1 MRELSALGNKVL
13 GTMVD
18 GFDLKTTKGGVIIK
32 ETDATAE
39 AIRPR
44 WFEVTHIGPDSTD
57 VAVGNFVL
65 VAHGRWT
72 RGIDFA
78 GVEGLLYRIDE
89 EEILGVSETLPEAVV

>member
-1 MRELSALGNKVL
+1 MKELSALGSKVL

-39 AIRPR
+39 SIRPR
-44 WFEVTHIGPDSTD
+44 WFEVTHVGPTATD
-57 VAVGNFVL
+57 VVAGNFVL

-72 RGIDFA
+72 RGIDFD
-78 GVEGLLYRIDE
+78 GVDGKLYRIDE
-89 EEILGVSETLPEAVV
+89 EEILGVSDKLPDSVV

>member
-32 ETDATAE
+32 EEDASAE
-39 AIRPR
+39 SIRPR
-44 WFEVTHIGPDSTD
+44 WFEVTHVGPTATD
-57 VAVGNFVL
+57 VVAGNFVL

-78 GVEGLLYRIDE
+78 GVEGLLSRIDE
-89 EEILGVSETLPEAVV
+89 EEIMGVSETLPENVV